1 MRHSRIRYGCFLNG
15 LVMAVVLFMTPN
27 MFTYIGMVMAVA
39 VAVWLPVSVV
49 LTVGSAT
56 MLTVQRRRA
65 WQMVVPRVEE
75 V

>member
-1 MRHSRIRYGCFLNG
+1 MRHSTIRYGCFLNG

-65 WQMVVPRVEE
+65 WLMVVPRVEG